1 MDNKN
6 MVGENTITL
15 FADREMKGGPASFA
29 FSSSVTGISDNG
41 ETCVIDTA
49 ESDCMA
55 MFAQNYRYWN
65 KETQFSSAN
74 NIDNAYFQSIIDMGV
89 NAVPYIVEELEKGPS
104 PLVYAL
110 DMIFPGVM
118 KYEGFVSLKEAC
130 DKWLSILR

>member
-1 MDNKN
+1 
-6 MVGENTITL
+6 
-15 FADREMKGGPASFA
+15 
-29 FSSSVTGISDNG
+29 
-41 ETCVIDTA
+41 
-49 ESDCMA
+49 
-55 MFAQNYRYWN
+55 
-65 KETQFSSAN
+65 
-74 NIDNAYFQSIIDMGV
+74 MGV

>member
-6 MVGENTITL
+6 TGEENSITL
-15 FADREMKGGPASFA
+15 FADREMKGSPASFA

-49 ESDCMA
+49 ESDSMA
-55 MFAQNYRYWN
+55 MFSQNYRYWN

-74 NIDNAYFQSIIDMGV
+74 NIDNAYFQSIIDMGSD
-89 NAVPYIVEELEKGPS
+89 AVPYIKEILEEGPS